1 MKKKLLA
8 GTVLSICLLS
18 SGLSACS
25 SEDKTE
31 KPSSEN
37 QLQSDYMEVDGILT
51 KTEKGSFSVHD
62 GLMYFTDYETQT
74 SIPVC
79 GKPNCRH
86 LSVYEDEKTTCNAV
100 CSSSYMFPYKEKLYR
115 IESVDNREG
124 KLIASH
130 MDGSN
135 PKTVGTFSSGDM
147 LESAVILNENMY
159 YTYCELQNKIL
170 AEQEDGQAQSGQAMG
185 SNCSLNRLNL
195 DTLEQTEIVKLE
207 DVSHILMLGGT
218 KEYQVCAVVKDDG
231 VQYNLFDYESGTLT
245 EISLNTVDYQRVE
258 VTQDGKLKSDVS
270 DGVIFATEAEFTDL
284 CIVFMLAVTVYFL
297 VLDEKKNKLYP
308 LLRSCYRG
316 RGSVIGAKLTVAA
329 CVTALLVLLFYGVD
343 YLYAWQKYGF
353 GDLSRPIQSVT
364 TMYESPY
371 MMSVGMFLFL
381 YLIVKMAVCYV
392 IILGMIWIAQ
402 KSETPSGAMIG
413 IGAVG
418 IAEYM
423 LSAFLPSVSYAD
435 VFKYVNL
442 AEYMKV
448 YPLFSK
454 YHNLDFFDNP
464 VNAMTVFRIVL
475 PVVLVLFVLGNVR
488 RFFRCAKTKRRW
500 RRERKNSSRIGFIS
514 DKLYF
519 YESVKCLFSNRA
531 IWVCIA
537 VMYGAVL
544 VGNSIPTYRDIKEEY
559 YKFYMTDQQGKMTE
573 EKVEY
578 FNEERKRF
586 EEIYSMTPENSDLTA
601 VEIVQK
607 QEENKY
613 AHEGFSE
620 AYSQVMYI
628 MSNNQGKGVNEQELV
643 YEKGYQLLFGDKA
656 VKERLIG
663 ILLCVIAAVY
673 SASGVLGTEYDLK
686 VMNLLRSTKRGRKEL
701 FLKKLGVSF
710 GITAVIFVLVKIP
723 AILKVVGE
731 YPLECWGAKVRSMI
745 FAGQSVINCSIFGYV
760 LMLMI
765 MQLVTLFVIVFSTM
779 ALSVVLKDSTMTMIL
794 SLLLFGGPLLIEWG
808 GVPIVHYLSLNSL
821 LDGHQILQGNWLVL
835 ISEIVIFW
843 GALSFAAGYVLYRA
857 YENRR

>member
-258 VTQDGKLKSDVS
+258 VTQDGKGFYYIGDEGKS
-270 DGVIFATEAEFTDL
+270 
-284 CIVFMLAVTVYFL
+284 
-297 VLDEKKNKLYP
+297 LY
-308 LLRSCYRG
+308 CYH
-316 RGSVIGAKLTVAA
+316 I
-329 CVTALLVLLFYGVD
+329 D
-343 YLYAWQKYGF
+343 
-353 GDLSRPIQSVT
+353 
-364 TMYESPY
+364 
-371 MMSVGMFLFL
+371 
-381 YLIVKMAVCYV
+381 
-392 IILGMIWIAQ
+392 
-402 KSETPSGAMIG
+402 
-413 IGAVG
+413 
-418 IAEYM
+418 
-423 LSAFLPSVSYAD
+423 
-435 VFKYVNL
+435 
-442 AEYMKV
+442 
-448 YPLFSK
+448 SK
-454 YHNLDFFDNP
+454 
-464 VNAMTVFRIVL
+464 
-475 PVVLVLFVLGNVR
+475 
-488 RFFRCAKTKRRW
+488 
-500 RRERKNSSRIGFIS
+500 E
-514 DKLYF
+514 
-519 YESVKCLFSNRA
+519 
-531 IWVCIA
+531 
-537 VMYGAVL
+537 
-544 VGNSIPTYRDIKEEY
+544 
-559 YKFYMTDQQGKMTE
+559 
-573 EKVEY
+573 
-578 FNEERKRF
+578 NE
-586 EEIYSMTPENSDLTA
+586 N
-601 VEIVQK
+601 
-607 QEENKY
+607 
-613 AHEGFSE
+613 
-620 AYSQVMYI
+620 
-628 MSNNQGKGVNEQELV
+628 
-643 YEKGYQLLFGDKA
+643 
-656 VKERLIG
+656 
-663 ILLCVIAAVY
+663 
-673 SASGVLGTEYDLK
+673 
-686 VMNLLRSTKRGRKEL
+686 
-701 FLKKLGVSF
+701 
-710 GITAVIFVLVKIP
+710 
-723 AILKVVGE
+723 
-731 YPLECWGAKVRSMI
+731 
-745 FAGQSVINCSIFGYV
+745 NCS
-760 LMLMI
+760 
-765 MQLVTLFVIVFSTM
+765 
-779 ALSVVLKDSTMTMIL
+779 
-794 SLLLFGGPLLIEWG
+794 GGRSW
-808 GVPIVHYLSLNSL
+808 
-821 LDGHQILQGNWLVL
+821 
-835 ISEIVIFW
+835 
-843 GALSFAAGYVLYRA
+843 R
-857 YENRR
+857 

>member
-258 VTQDGKLKSDVS
+258 VTQDGKGFYYIGDEGKSLYCYHIDSKESSPLKGEVIALSDVQDEAFS
-270 DGVIFATEAEFTDL
+270 SGALGLGAAVDPKEGVLYAPADGTISVFFPTGHAIGMTTDDGVE
-284 CIVFMLAVTVYFL
+284 
-297 VLDEKKNKLYP
+297 
-308 LLRSCYRG
+308 LL
-316 RGSVIGAKLTVAA
+316 IH
-329 CVTALLVLLFYGVD
+329 
-343 YLYAWQKYGF
+343 
-353 GDLSRPIQSVT
+353 
-364 TMYESPY
+364 
-371 MMSVGMFLFL
+371 VGMDTVQLEGKGFRPFAKEGDRVTKGQKLLEFDME
-381 YLIVKMAVCYV
+381 LICKEGYSLVTPVLITNTDEFSDISITSECH
-392 IILGMIWIAQ
+392 IDPQSIL
-402 KSETPSGAMIG
+402 
-413 IGAVG
+413 
-418 IAEYM
+418 
-423 LSAFLPSVSYAD
+423 
-435 VFKYVNL
+435 
-442 AEYMKV
+442 
-448 YPLFSK
+448 
-454 YHNLDFFDNP
+454 
-464 VNAMTVFRIVL
+464 MTVTR
-475 PVVLVLFVLGNVR
+475 
-488 RFFRCAKTKRRW
+488 
-500 RRERKNSSRIGFIS
+500 
-514 DKLYF
+514 
-519 YESVKCLFSNRA
+519 
-531 IWVCIA
+531 
-537 VMYGAVL
+537 
-544 VGNSIPTYRDIKEEY
+544 
-559 YKFYMTDQQGKMTE
+559 
-573 EKVEY
+573 
-578 FNEERKRF
+578 
-586 EEIYSMTPENSDLTA
+586 
-601 VEIVQK
+601 
-607 QEENKY
+607 
-613 AHEGFSE
+613 
-620 AYSQVMYI
+620 
-628 MSNNQGKGVNEQELV
+628 
-643 YEKGYQLLFGDKA
+643 
-656 VKERLIG
+656 
-663 ILLCVIAAVY
+663 
-673 SASGVLGTEYDLK
+673 
-686 VMNLLRSTKRGRKEL
+686 
-701 FLKKLGVSF
+701 
-710 GITAVIFVLVKIP
+710 
-723 AILKVVGE
+723 
-731 YPLECWGAKVRSMI
+731 
-745 FAGQSVINCSIFGYV
+745 
-760 LMLMI
+760 
-765 MQLVTLFVIVFSTM
+765 
-779 ALSVVLKDSTMTMIL
+779 
-794 SLLLFGGPLLIEWG
+794 
-808 GVPIVHYLSLNSL
+808 
-821 LDGHQILQGNWLVL
+821 
-835 ISEIVIFW
+835 
-843 GALSFAAGYVLYRA
+843 
-857 YENRR
+857 